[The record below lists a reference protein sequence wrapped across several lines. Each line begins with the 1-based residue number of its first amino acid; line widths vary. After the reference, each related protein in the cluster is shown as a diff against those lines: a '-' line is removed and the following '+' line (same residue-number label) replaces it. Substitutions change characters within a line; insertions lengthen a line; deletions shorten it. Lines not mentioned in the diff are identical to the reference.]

1 MKYFFLMITCLSIYA
16 CSSTNNEKHLEAI
29 TKMNTSLDS
38 LEKVMLANEIDTIA
52 ALRVATNTVELRIK
66 NYYYS
71 DTIDMALGKKMDA
84 YKVMRRELGPL
95 SKSYSTVKRG
105 ISEERKTLINL
116 ESDIKSS
123 NGDKSKYQEYV
134 DFENGKVDQLR
145 KILAEY
151 VKQKEK
157 TMTSFHK
164 LHKELYDFSIAV
176 MNKNMNQKKPNR

>member
-1 MKYFFLMITCLSIYA
+1 
-16 CSSTNNEKHLEAI
+16 
-29 TKMNTSLDS
+29 
-38 LEKVMLANEIDTIA
+38 
-52 ALRVATNTVELRIK
+52 
-66 NYYYS
+66 
-71 DTIDMALGKKMDA
+71 
-84 YKVMRRELGPL
+84 
-95 SKSYSTVKRG
+95 VKRG

-116 ESDIKSS
+116 ESDIKNR
-123 NGDKSKYQEYV
+123 NGDQTKYQEYV